1 MKEMMK
7 MRTEMNE
14 VEKRGVKTKGCSVKI
29 IKLSAGDIDLK
40 RERERNH
47 KYAM

>member
-1 MKEMMK
+1 M
-7 MRTEMNE
+7 
-14 VEKRGVKTKGCSVKI
+14 KI

-47 KYAM
+47 KYAVYGMKRGITTDPTATKKTTNK